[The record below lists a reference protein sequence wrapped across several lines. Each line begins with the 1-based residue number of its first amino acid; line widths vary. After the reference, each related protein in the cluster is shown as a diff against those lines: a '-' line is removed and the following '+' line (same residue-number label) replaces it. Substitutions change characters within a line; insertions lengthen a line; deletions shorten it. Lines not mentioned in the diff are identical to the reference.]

1 MVKTPIFKGSCTAI
15 VTPFDEHG
23 INFDKMKELIDFQYD
38 NGTSA
43 IVVCGTTGENATM
56 TQYEHEELIEFVCR
70 YNDSRMKIIAGV
82 GSNDTKKALRFAQ
95 CAMRCD
101 ADGILMVTP
110 YYNKTTQKGL
120 AEHFTYVADRVD
132 IPMIVYNVPSRTS
145 IGIKADT
152 YKKLSE
158 HPNINGV
165 KEASGD
171 FSLFAITRALCGNDL
186 YIWSGNDDNTV
197 PMMAM
202 GALGVISVASNI
214 VPGVVAKLCDLCLD
228 NRFEEEQK
236 LYFKYAGLFADLFIE
251 TNHIPVKTA
260 MKLMGMDNGRLRLPL
275 TTMYQPNE
283 EHLINT
289 MTECGIK
296 IKK

>member
-56 TQYEHEELIEFVCR
+56 TQYEHEALIEFVCR

-171 FSLFAITRALCGNDL
+171 FSLFTITRALCGNDL

-228 NRFEEEQK
+228 NRFEEAQK
-236 LYFKYAGLFADLFIE
+236 LYFKYADLFADLFIE
-251 TNHIPVKTA
+251 TNPIPVKTA

-275 TTMYQPNE
+275 TAMYQPNE